1 MASFISI
8 KIIKSPIHA
17 EKNRDFSIIDYFV
30 NELIV
35 CCQKD
40 KSWQTGGPGPQHR
53 QLAADASETK
63 PGIMIVSRHGPPSA
77 QVVRR
82 GNTKLWEN
90 LAAQAPLKHIASWNK
105 GEPFIIMWNY
115 LKFNVKTKFQLLL
128 QKSII
133 PSIDY
138 IHVWYNTKENR
149 IYYGVRSREENPL
162 CLGK

>member
-1 MASFISI
+1 MSWLSAVR
-8 KIIKSPIHA
+8 KT
-17 EKNRDFSIIDYFV
+17 RIDR
-30 NELIV
+30 
-35 CCQKD
+35 Q
-40 KSWQTGGPGPQHR
+40 PAPARHR

-128 QKSII
+128 QKSITLYGLY
-133 PSIDY
+133 PCY
-138 IHVWYNTKENR
+138 RVWYNTKENG
-149 IYYGVRSREENPL
+149 IYFGVRSREENPF
-162 CLGK
+162 CLGEQSLFYLLKYFKRRLKINAI